1 MRTREIYDMDRLSII
16 QEIRRNDQLLSLPQV
31 LSEVLEEVGKE
42 DFSSEQ
48 LARIILKD
56 PPLTG
61 RILRLANSSFYH
73 QMNEIKTVHQAI
85 NILGMTTVKC
95 LALSTSVFQPS
106 RVASASGVD
115 SKAFFTYILSVAG
128 ASEKIARLVG
138 YPSPEEAFIAGLL
151 HDIGVL
157 YLIHHYPNEYHK
169 ITSGQIKAP
178 SLSDAE
184 TKVFGIDHCEVGQN
198 VATTWSL
205 PEYIVSSIAGHH
217 SYLGLKPGDTLQ
229 DCVRL
234 AVVLS
239 KDEFSGFRD
248 SIEERINARQVLA
261 GLLGLTDEDMDEI
274 TSTILSVTID
284 AAGYLDV
291 DIGDIDEILI
301 SANRE
306 IWKSYLTIENLF
318 KDRQELSRKLLLQER
333 EKGAI
338 ESRNVAMATL
348 SHYLNNAV
356 MAAYGRSQIMRRQL
370 ALGQTDKLLEQM
382 PHNLDAIDDTVK
394 KVVAVL
400 KEMQEIS
407 PIDQERFMDM
417 FDSLDIDDLIEK
429 RLNQMAAEDKWQAP
443 PEPVAS

>member
-1 MRTREIYDMDRLSII
+1 MDRVSII
-16 QEIRRNDQLLSLPQV
+16 EEIRRNDRLLSLPQV
-31 LSEVLEEVGKE
+31 LSKVLEEVGKE
-42 DFSSEQ
+42 DFSSEE
-48 LARIILKD
+48 LAKIILKD

-73 QMNEIKTVHQAI
+73 QMSKIKTVHQAI
-85 NILGMTTVKC
+85 NIMGMTTVKC

-106 RVASASGVD
+106 RVANASGVD
-115 SKAFFTYILSVAG
+115 PKAFFSYVLSVAG

-138 YPSPEEAFIAGLL
+138 HRSPEEAFIAGLL

-157 YLIHHYPNEYHK
+157 YLLHHYPKEYRK
-169 ITSGQIKAP
+169 ITTGQIKAS
-178 SLSDAE
+178 SLSEAE
-184 TKVFGIDHCEVGQN
+184 KKVFEIDHCEVGRYI
-198 VATTWSL
+198 ATTWRL
-205 PEYIVSSIAGHH
+205 PEYIIESIAGHH
-217 SYLGLKPGDTLQ
+217 SYHGSKSETILQ
-229 DCVRL
+229 NCVRL

-239 KDEFSGFRD
+239 NDEFSGFKG
-248 SIEERINARQVLA
+248 SIEQRINARKILA
-261 GLLGLTDEDMDEI
+261 DLLGLSDEDVDEV
-274 TSTILSVTID
+274 SGTILSVTID
-284 AAGYLDV
+284 AAGYLDI

-318 KDRQELSRKLLLQER
+318 KERQELSRQLLLQER
-333 EKGAI
+333 EKGAM

-370 ALGQTDKLLEQM
+370 ALGETEKLLEQM

-407 PIDQERFMDM
+407 PIDQERFLDM
-417 FDSLDIDDLIEK
+417 FNSLDIDDLIEK
-429 RLNQMAAEDKWQAP
+429 RLNQMASEDKWKAP
-443 PEPVAS
+443 SEPVAS

>member
-1 MRTREIYDMDRLSII
+1 MDRLSII
-16 QEIRRNDQLLSLPQV
+16 EEINRNNQLLSLPQV

-48 LARIILKD
+48 LAKIILKD

-73 QMNEIKTVHQAI
+73 QMSEITTVHQAI

-115 SKAFFTYILSVAG
+115 PKVLFTYVLSVAG
-128 ASEKIARLVG
+128 ASEKIASLVG
-138 YPSPEEAFIAGLL
+138 YHSPEEAFIAGLL

-157 YLIHHYPNEYHK
+157 YLLHHYPEEYHK
-169 ITSGQIKAP
+169 ITAGQIKTS
-178 SLSDAE
+178 SLCEAE
-184 TKVFGIDHCEVGQN
+184 KKIFGIDHCEVGQSI
-198 VATTWSL
+198 ATTWKL
-205 PEYIVSSIAGHH
+205 PDYIVDSIVGHH
-217 SYLGLKPGDTLQ
+217 EYLGLKPEDTLQ
-229 DCVRL
+229 NCVRL

-239 KDEFSGFRD
+239 KDEFSGFTP
-248 SIEERINARQVLA
+248 SIEERINTRQVLA
-261 GLLGLTDEDMDEI
+261 GLLGLTAESIDEV
-274 TSTILSVTID
+274 SGAILSVTIE
-284 AAGYLDV
+284 AARYLDI

-318 KDRQELSRKLLLQER
+318 KDRQELSRQLLLQER

-370 ALGQTDKLLEQM
+370 ALGKTDKLLEQM
-382 PHNLDAIDDTVK
+382 PNNLDAIDDTVK

-407 PIDQERFMDM
+407 PIDQERFLDM
-417 FDSLDIDDLIEK
+417 FDSLNIDDLIEK
-429 RLNQMAAEDKWQAP
+429 RLNQMAAEDKWKAP